1 MIRVTSSLA
10 VAALIVGIVG
20 LLIPPIG
27 LVALILG
34 IVAVNQIDRSDG
46 VIGGRGMATAGAIM
60 GGIATFLT
68 VAALVI
74 GIVLPAISHRPRS
87 ARPMQ
92 NSSQVR
98 GIIQGCLLYAQ
109 GNNEYYPGL
118 TSSGGSAI
126 PAVAGNSTY
135 NIFTVQ
141 ANDQSVANRFA
152 ILLNGN
158 YFTPEYMRSPSETL
172 NKTAPA
178 SGGAIT
184 TGHFSYAMLQISGTA
199 ADAGRNSEWKATIN
213 PQAAVI
219 GDRGQGGNL
228 RQTSIH
234 VKTTTDPAIRPTD
247 WRGEVGWNDNHVEF
261 LSSAVLPTTKY
272 GSVVNTNDNLFTND
286 NGSPTVT
293 DGSNALFIY
302 N

>member
-1 MIRVTSSLA
+1 MIRVTSNLA

-46 VIGGRGMATAGAIM
+46 AMGGRGMATTGAIM

-68 VAALVI
+68 VAALVV
-74 GIVLPAISHRPRS
+74 GIMLPALNMNRRRGRSGHNISH
-87 ARPMQ
+87 
-92 NSSQVR
+92 VR
-98 GIIQGCLLYAQ
+98 GIIQGSLLYAQ

-118 TSSGGSAI
+118 TSSGSTAI
-126 PAVAGNSTY
+126 PAVPGSATNNVY
-135 NIFTVQ
+135 TVL

-158 YFTPEYMRSPSETL
+158 FFTPEYMRSPSETL
-172 NKTAPA
+172 NKTSPA
-178 SGGAIT
+178 AGGAIT
-184 TGHFSYAMLQISGTA
+184 TGNFSYAMLQISGTA
-199 ADAGRNSEWKATIN
+199 ADAGRDSEWKYTIN
-213 PQAAVI
+213 AQAAVI

-247 WRGEVGWNDNHVEF
+247 WRGEVGWNANHVEF
-261 LSSAVLPTTKY
+261 MTSAVLPTTKY
-272 GSVVNTNDNLFTND
+272 GSVVNTDDNLFTND

-293 DGSNALFIY
+293 DSSNALFIY